1 MADSYSVQSREGA
14 TKREVPLTP
23 EEKQAWSAK
32 LAKQREE
39 DAIIA
44 EHKAKEDSAQRKIQT
59 LVQSQRTKKSA
70 AASWWSGLR
79 RDWDT

>member
-32 LAKQREE
+32 IAKQKEE

-44 EHKAKEDSAQRKIQT
+44 EHKAKEDRQGHCLPFDKNIS
-59 LVQSQRTKKSA
+59 
-70 AASWWSGLR
+70 
-79 RDWDT
+79 